1 MAEVPNSHE
10 HAEPDWLEAIEAT
23 SYGFGELDERGCVW
37 WHNRALGDLL
47 GRPSLVGETFF
58 DWIAGGGDLAGR
70 YRQIVSA
77 AGGGIKHRLV
87 TLQGSDGTRKVDFEI
102 CVTVRN
108 GASSAHLFLRDSSSY
123 LQAQERAF
131 AEADFGVVRIGPK
144 GEIVGCNKHIA
155 ERLGGRPEDFV
166 GRLIRDMAADEKAV
180 ALADRELERRE
191 RGEAST
197 FILKVRAQDA
207 APRHVRVVAFP
218 EFDEDGTTR
227 IGTLAFAR
235 MIEPEYVSKALNA
248 KLFGSDEVYQQV
260 EFIHS
265 TIAPLVPHE
274 SLVFSICDESGAWS
288 WPVHVVPPPDRP
300 WATRWFPISPAM
312 RDWTR
317 GARDEFGNVLIKN
330 VESWYQALPHDE
342 PIRHDQTVQDLIRG
356 GVRSSLTVPYFLE
369 DKLVASVSLLRTSDQ
384 PFDIV
389 ESSYLDTLQ
398 LKEITVGLA
407 LQYSQRE
414 REFLADLHRVVAEA
428 LSGPDGSSISAAR
441 DRSRH
446 QEVGGHVTC
455 QLCKFYR
462 WRAVEIFEVDRIE
475 GIFIPLASCEWVG
488 DKVVLA
494 STVDRQTLPVG
505 EGVLGAAYANG
516 RTQHYPP
523 RRKSKPHPVEQPF
536 ETSFEGNHPWAK
548 SSINLPVKLKGRVVW
563 IISIEDDRVDA
574 FNEQE
579 EATLTQFVEHM
590 QSALERLYMESLL
603 TEIFDSASDVILVVD
618 ADGRICFANDR
629 AATVL
634 RTTSTALAGQ
644 PLVDVLM
651 DPDDAARLLGPSRI
665 RDVRCAFRRPN
676 DKPSYV
682 IASAA
687 SWQNAF
693 GLKVIYASE
702 LEVQSWNSDLRVIEG
717 ALAQAARQSSNALM
731 RLYDFVQRLPDAARN
746 VDVTKEAERAEKHFA
761 DLKLTYDRIRNH
773 LPSDD
778 ERYGNRDCPIV
789 DVARLPFVA
798 SREAAPNLAPTSWV
812 KFTNCHAPC
821 WIVGRQDDLAFV
833 MRSILDYLRRRKAD
847 ASHVRVVLRADGVN
861 APVTLEFAA
870 NTEPSPP
877 YPTDPF
883 DAAFASGV
891 EMAALGRDALRRI
904 IEEEHAGKFE
914 HGRRR
919 NNKIEVFSLTL
930 PRTEVV
936 HAQGRAS

>member
-1 MAEVPNSHE
+1 MAEVPNSHD

-58 DWIAGGGDLAGR
+58 DWIAGGGDLASR

-77 AGGGIKHRLV
+77 AGGSIKHRLV
-87 TLQGSDGTRKVDFEI
+87 TLQCSDGTRKVDFEI
-102 CVTVRN
+102 CVTVRH
-108 GASSAHLFLRDSSSY
+108 GASSAHLFLKDSSSY
-123 LQAQERAF
+123 QAQERAF
-131 AEADFGVVRIGPK
+131 AEADFGVIRIGPK

-155 ERLGGRPEDFV
+155 ERLGGRPEDYV
-166 GRLIRDMAADEKAV
+166 GRLVRDIAADEKAV
-180 ALADRELERRE
+180 ALADRELERRQ

-197 FILKVRAQDA
+197 FILKARAQDA

-317 GARDEFGNVLIKN
+317 GARDEFGNVLINN
-330 VESWYQALPHDE
+330 VESWYQALPQDE

-356 GVRSSLTVPYFLE
+356 GVRSSLSVPYFLE
-369 DKLVASVSLLRTSDQ
+369 DKLVASMSLLRTSDR

-398 LKEITVGLA
+398 LKEITLGLA

-414 REFLADLHRVVAEA
+414 RGFLADLHRVVAEA
-428 LSGPDGSSISAAR
+428 IAGPVVSSISAAR
-441 DRSRH
+441 DSLRH
-446 QEVGGHVTC
+446 QEVGEYVTC

-462 WRAVEIFEVDRIE
+462 WRAVEIFEVDRV
-475 GIFIPLASCEWVG
+475 GRRFSPLASCEWVG
-488 DKVVLA
+488 DNVVLA
-494 STVDRQTLPVG
+494 SKTARQVLPLE
-505 EGVLGAAYANG
+505 EGLLGAAYASG

-523 RRKSKPHPVEQPF
+523 RRKNEPHLAEIPVETP
-536 ETSFEGNHPWAK
+536 FEGNHPWAK
-548 SSINLPVKLKGRVVW
+548 SSINIPVKLKGRVVW
-563 IISIEDDRVDA
+563 IISIEDDRLDA

-579 EATLTQFVEHM
+579 EAKLTQFVEHM

-603 TEIFDSASDVILVVD
+603 TEIFDRASDIILVVD

-651 DPDDAARLLGPSRI
+651 EPDDAARLLGPSRI
-665 RDVRCAFRRPN
+665 QDVRCALRRPN
-676 DKPSYV
+676 DEKPSYV

-687 SWQNAF
+687 SWQYAF

-702 LEVQSWNSDLRVIEG
+702 LEVQSWHSDLRVIEG

-731 RLYDFVQRLPDAARN
+731 RLYDFVQRLPEVVRN
-746 VDVTKEAERAEKHFA
+746 VNVTKEKELAEKHLA
-761 DLKLTYDRIRNH
+761 DVKLTYDRIRSH
-773 LPSDD
+773 LPEDD
-778 ERYGNRDCPIV
+778 ERYGNKDSPIV
-789 DVARLPFVA
+789 DLARLAFVA
-798 SREAAPNLAPTSWV
+798 SREAAPDLTPASWV
-812 KFTNCHAPC
+812 KFSNCHLPC
-821 WIVGRQDDLAFV
+821 AIVGRQDDLAFV

-847 ASHVRVVLRADGVN
+847 ASHVRVVLRAEGVD
-861 APVTLEFAA
+861 APITLEFAA
-870 NTEPSPP
+870 NTELLSLPM
-877 YPTDPF
+877 DPF

-891 EMAALGRDALRRI
+891 EMASLGTGALRRI
-904 IEEEHAGKFE
+904 IEEEHGGRFE

-919 NNKIEVFSLTL
+919 HDKVEVFSLTF
-930 PRTEVV
+930 PRTEGQRT
-936 HAQGRAS
+936 QGKAT